1 MYELYIVHSG
11 ILGMRWG
18 VRRFQNRDGSLTAAG
33 KARYS
38 KGGDN
43 PRHKDSNARKAA
55 KQRAANLEKARKA
68 KAEKAKFEADKKNAL
83 ERGSATDIMKF
94 KGKLTTKEMNDALS
108 RLDAERRLSE
118 ISAKEIERGKITL
131 KKITAKIDEA
141 RSTGESLTNAWNFV
155 AKIHNSFADE
165 DDAWQQIGQPSVR
178 AKKEKAEKSAKTDS
192 VKKDKIA
199 AALKTGMIDDK
210 DFATLS
216 KIRGNVS
223 EKDLSEIIAKM
234 SVGHKL
240 SEVQAVK
247 DKAER
252 DKIDSEK
259 RKIIAKA
266 VSSGKIS
273 TAESNQLQSIRG
285 NTDADDL
292 QEIIDSLSKKKKEG

>member
-141 RSTGESLTNAWNFV
+141 RSTGESLSNAWNFI

-165 DDAWQQIGQPSVR
+165 EDAWQQIGQPSVA
-178 AKKEKAEKSAKTDS
+178 AKAAKREASAKEDAARKEVLS
-192 VKKDKIA
+192 KAVKNGRITVDEF
-199 AALKTGMIDDK
+199 TQ
-210 DFATLS
+210 LS
-216 KIRGNVS
+216 KIRNNLTS
-223 EKDLSEIIAKM
+223 KDLEDM
-234 SVGHKL
+234 
-240 SEVQAVK
+240 VK
-247 DKAER
+247 KYE
-252 DKIDSEK
+252 E
-259 RKIIAKA
+259 
-266 VSSGKIS
+266 
-273 TAESNQLQSIRG
+273 
-285 NTDADDL
+285 
-292 QEIIDSLSKKKKEG
+292 KKKKEG